1 MTEVYLLRHGIAV
14 PSGTRDFADDERP
27 LTPKG
32 EKQMRKIARRLRR
45 LDLRLDRIV
54 TSPLPRA
61 LKTAEI
67 VAEALGM
74 SDRLKTADAL
84 RAERDAASIRDWL
97 QTRTEP
103 RLMLVGHNPSLTN
116 LISVLITDGHHP
128 LVCDLRKGGIAALS
142 NPDDRGL
149 RLDWLATPR
158 LLRLL
163 RE

>member
-14 PSGTRDFADDERP
+14 PHGTPDFADDERP

-32 EKQMRKIARRLRR
+32 EKRMKQIGRGLRR
-45 LDLRLDRIV
+45 LDLRPNRIIA
-54 TSPLPRA
+54 SPLPRA

-67 VAEALGM
+67 VAEELGM
-74 SDRLKTADAL
+74 SDRLEIADAL

-97 QTRTEP
+97 QNRPEP
-103 RLMLVGHNPSLTN
+103 RLMLVGHNPSLTD
-116 LISVLITDGHHP
+116 LIGLLITGEHHP
-128 LVCDLRKGGIAALS
+128 VVCDLRKGGIAALG

-158 LLRLL
+158 FLRLL
-163 RE
+163 CD